1 MYSHLNLS
9 QILHVFQYKL
19 NVTKVQINVSV
30 AIVVVVVVVFVVVV
44 CLLPSI
50 QLSYTLFPSPV
61 QPTTILQRAGP
72 YYESII
78 VA

>member
-30 AIVVVVVVVFVVVV
+30 AIVVVVVFVVVV

>member
-9 QILHVFQYKL
+9 QILHLFQYKL

-30 AIVVVVVVVFVVVV
+30 AIVVVVVVFVVVV

-72 YYESII
+72 HYESII
-78 VA
+78 VT